1 LGKRPTIPDLAKAA
15 GVSVATID
23 RVLNRRLPVREV
35 TIERVLQAAEAIG
48 FHATGLIKQRLRD
61 GIPQRSFGFLLQG
74 RGDVFYRQLGADL
87 AAATRDRADIRGKAV
102 IDYVDELSPA
112 VLAQRISDLG
122 HRVDAL
128 AVVSVDHP
136 HVSLAIDRLRE
147 RGVPTF
153 AMISDLTAE
162 SRVAFIGQDS
172 RKEGRTAAWTIA
184 RTAARVGPQSGG
196 KVGIIVGTHR
206 YLCQETAEIS
216 FRSYFRE
223 HAPEF
228 RLLEPLVNL
237 EDAKIAHEAT
247 LDLLQQNADLTGL
260 YICGGGT
267 DGVIAAAREE
277 RARRADPVAIVCN
290 ELTEATRAAL
300 IDGIL
305 TAVISTRTA
314 QVAARTVEAM
324 VQATGAAPAGQLGQ
338 IPGQILVPFDLFIA
352 ENV

>member
-1 LGKRPTIPDLAKAA
+1 MAKRPTIPDLAQAA

-35 TIERVLQAAEAIG
+35 TIERVLDAAEAIG
-48 FHATGLIKQRLRD
+48 FHATGLIKQRLQE
-61 GIPQRSFGFLLQG
+61 GVPQRTFGFLLQG
-74 RGDVFYRQLGADL
+74 RGDIFYRQLGDDL
-87 AAATRDRADIRGKAV
+87 AAATRNRADIRGKAV
-102 IDYVDELSPA
+102 LDFVDELSPA
-112 VLAQRISDLG
+112 VLAQRIMALG
-122 HRVDAL
+122 ERADAL

-136 HVSLAIDRLRE
+136 HVSLAIERLQA

-153 AMISDLTAE
+153 AIISDLTTEA
-162 SRVAFIGQDS
+162 RAAYIGQDS
-172 RKEGRTAAWTIA
+172 RKEGRTAGWMIA
-184 RTAARVGPQSGG
+184 RTARQPG

-223 HAPEF
+223 YAPEF

-247 LDLLQQNADLTGL
+247 LDLLQQNADLVGL
-260 YICGGGT
+260 YVCGGGT

-277 RARRADPVAIVCN
+277 WARSGARAPVAIICN
-290 ELTEATRAAL
+290 ERTDVTRAAL

-305 TAVISTRTA
+305 TAVISTRTD
-314 QVAARTVEAM
+314 QVADRTVAAM
-324 VQATGAAPAGQLGQ
+324 VEASGAPAAGR
-338 IPGQILVPFDLFIA
+338 PGQVFVPFDLYVA